1 MICKFENTRT
11 NTKLDDFLMN
21 KTILKWKKK
30 VCDDNSG
37 SWIEADVKVLSWTYV
52 VDQDYV
58 TKDFGTFLYV
68 SDCADETKIS
78 KKNFKT
84 QEAAQAFCEEHLK
97 AIHQKLSKLLA

>member
-1 MICKFENTRT
+1 
-11 NTKLDDFLMN
+11 MN

-30 VCDDNSG
+30 VCDDNSAT
-37 SWIEADVKVLSWTYV
+37 WLEADVKALNWTYV
-52 VDQDYV
+52 VDQDYDS
-58 TKDFGTFLYV
+58 KDFVTFLFV
-68 SDCADETKIS
+68 TDFADETRIS

>member
-1 MICKFENTRT
+1 MN
-11 NTKLDDFLMN
+11 N

-37 SWIEADVKVLSWTYV
+37 SWIEADVKALTWTYV
-52 VDQDYV
+52 VDQDYA

-68 SDCADETKIS
+68 NDFEDETKIS

-84 QEAAQAFCEEHLK
+84 QEAAQTFCEEHLK

>member
-37 SWIEADVKVLSWTYV
+37 SWIEADVKVLTWTYV

-97 AIHQKLSKLLA
+97 AIHQKLSKFLA

>member
-1 MICKFENTRT
+1 MN
-11 NTKLDDFLMN
+11 N

-37 SWIEADVKVLSWTYV
+37 DWIEADVKPLIWTYV

-58 TKDFGTFLYV
+58 TKDYGTFLYV
-68 SDCADETKIS
+68 NDFADETKIS

-84 QEAAQAFCEEHLK
+84 QEAAQTFCEEHLK

>member
-1 MICKFENTRT
+1 MN
-11 NTKLDDFLMN
+11 N

-37 SWIEADVKVLSWTYV
+37 SWIEADVKALNWTYV

-68 SDCADETKIS
+68 NDFADETKIS

-84 QEAAQAFCEEHLK
+84 QEAAQTFCEEHLK
-97 AIHQKLSKLLA
+97 AIYQKLSKFLA

>member
-1 MICKFENTRT
+1 
-11 NTKLDDFLMN
+11 MN

-37 SWIEADVKVLSWTYV
+37 DWLEADVKPLNWAYV
-52 VDQDYV
+52 VDQDYD
-58 TKDFGTFLYV
+58 TKDYVTFLFV
-68 SDCADETKIS
+68 NDFADETKIS

-97 AIHQKLSKLLA
+97 AIHQKLSKLFV

>member
-1 MICKFENTRT
+1 MN
-11 NTKLDDFLMN
+11 N

-37 SWIEADVKVLSWTYV
+37 DWLEADVKPLNWTYV
-52 VDQDYV
+52 VDQDYDS
-58 TKDFGTFLYV
+58 KDFVTFLFV
-68 SDCADETKIS
+68 TDFADETKIS

-97 AIHQKLSKLLA
+97 AIHQKLSKFLA

>member
-1 MICKFENTRT
+1 MN
-11 NTKLDDFLMN
+11 N

-37 SWIEADVKVLSWTYV
+37 DWLEADVKPLNWTYV

-58 TKDFGTFLYV
+58 TKDYGTFLFV
-68 SDCADETKIS
+68 TNFADETRIS

-84 QEAAQAFCEEHLK
+84 QEAAQNFCEEHLK
-97 AIHQKLSKLLA
+97 AIHQKLSKFLA

>member
-1 MICKFENTRT
+1 MN
-11 NTKLDDFLMN
+11 N

-37 SWIEADVKVLSWTYV
+37 DWLEADVKPLTWTYV

-58 TKDFGTFLYV
+58 TKDYGTFLYV
-68 SDCADETKIS
+68 NDFADETKIS

-84 QEAAQAFCEEHLK
+84 QEAAQTFCEEHLK